1 MILVTGATGLVGSH
15 LAYKLLLQGNDIKA
29 VKRQSSD
36 IQNTLKVLNYYTQ
49 NAQQLFNKIT
59 WVDTDLMDVVE
70 VEELMQNVD
79 EVYHCAAMVSFAP
92 KDKNKLLKYN
102 PEITANLVN
111 ASLKSRV
118 KKFCMVSSVA
128 VFDKPE
134 EGFTTEENYW
144 KNSPYASTYGL
155 SKYLSE
161 MEVWRGKEEG
171 LNVVIV
177 NPSLILGPGN
187 WNGSSSVLFKTA
199 HKGMPFYALGTNGFV
214 DVRDVVNVML
224 QLMEKNIFGERFIL
238 NSENLPFKEFFTD
251 LATAVGGK
259 PPHIKAPKYLSEIL
273 WRVEWLRSILF
284 SSQPVLTKET
294 AHTAM
299 RITEFSNQKITD
311 TLSYK
316 FIPVRESIKEIGAF
330 YLEDAKNT

>member
-36 IQNTLKVLNYYTQ
+36 VQNTLKVFKYYSK
-49 NAQQLFNKIT
+49 NASQLFNKIT
-59 WVDTDLMDVVE
+59 WVDADLMDVIE
-70 VEELMQNVD
+70 VQDLMQNVD

-92 KDKNKLLKYN
+92 KDKKTLLKYN

-111 ASLKSRV
+111 ASLRKGV
-118 KKFCMVSSVA
+118 KKFGMVSSVA

-134 EGFTTEENYW
+134 KGFTTESNYW
-144 KNSPYASTYGL
+144 KNNPYSSAYGL

-187 WNGSSSVLFKTA
+187 WNASSSVLFKTA

-214 DVRDVVNVML
+214 DVRDVVNILL
-224 QLMEKNIFGERFIL
+224 QLMEENIFGERFIL
-238 NSENLPFKEFFTD
+238 NSENLPFKQFFTD

-259 PPHIKAPKYLSEIL
+259 PPTIKAPKYLSEII
-273 WRVEWLRSILF
+273 WRAEWLRSILF
-284 SSQPVLTKET
+284 GSQPVLTRET
-294 AHTAM
+294 VHTAM
-299 RITEFSNQKITD
+299 RTTQFSNQKIID
-311 TLSYK
+311 KLGFC
-316 FIPVRESIKEIGAF
+316 FIPVRKSIKEFGAF
-330 YLEDAKNT
+330 FLNDKTN